1 MNRKGTRRSEEQRI
15 CQEES
20 FLYCV
25 ARENKLTF
33 VLQSLRK
40 EQQGK
45 SKLMKKDL
53 LIVPET
59 IKEKPVVPFDYNKKE
74 TLCSNLLQT
83 DQIVPILADLSSYCA
98 NKVPLLCVP
107 SFFS

>member
-1 MNRKGTRRSEEQRI
+1 
-15 CQEES
+15 
-20 FLYCV
+20 
-25 ARENKLTF
+25 
-33 VLQSLRK
+33 
-40 EQQGK
+40 
-45 SKLMKKDL
+45 MKKDL

-83 DQIVPILADLSSYCA
+83 DQIVPILADLCSYCA